1 MKWLVPNT
9 IYVTLHGSQAY
20 GLNNELSDVDVKGI
34 VIPPRDVE
42 NNLFHKFE
50 QAIDNK
56 ELEASLEHIKNPKNP
71 KFESSL
77 YSLKKFMV
85 LAANVNPNIIEVLW
99 TDPADHFVFKSPMDV
114 LMENR
119 HLFLSSK
126 AKFTFSGYAFAQAAK
141 IERHRKWI
149 VRGELEKPDR
159 AKFGLP
165 EERAPQMNDIFGL
178 IKSEV
183 ERWNLS
189 QFPLNEEERDEL
201 KSTIWELIYNVSQ
214 VDVNEGNWP
223 KVYEAGVIER
233 LAKEYNLKE
242 EVVDVLQRERLY
254 KKELESYQSWVNWKK
269 NRNPARHELEVKS
282 GYDTK
287 HASHLVRLMRMGLE
301 ILTEGKV
308 YVKRPDRE
316 EILSIKNGGWSY
328 EQVIQFAK
336 DMQVK
341 LDEAYKT
348 TKLPKAVNYEKV
360 NELYHVIYENYQM
373 ENNIVN
379 RAMNQY
385 WNHNQ

>member
-1 MKWLVPNT
+1 MNLDNWLQNNLVFMT
-9 IYVTLHGSQAY
+9 VHGSQCY
-20 GLNNELSDVDVKGI
+20 GLANELSDLDMKGI
-34 VIPPRDVE
+34 VVPPKEVE
-42 NNLFHKFE
+42 NNLFQRFE
-50 QAIDNK
+50 QAENNV
-56 ELEASLEHIKNPKNP
+56 ELHKKFEHLKNPKNP
-71 KFESSL
+71 KIESTVF
-77 YSLKKFMV
+77 SLKKFML
-85 LAANVNPNIIEVLW
+85 LAANVNPNIIELL
-99 TDPADHFVFKSPMDV
+99 FVEPSDILVSSPTMEK
-114 LMENR
+114 LLENR
-119 HLFLSSK
+119 DLFLSSK
-126 AKFTFSGYAFAQAAK
+126 AKFAFGGYAYSQLAK

-149 VRGELEKPDR
+149 VRGEIEKPDR

-165 EERAPQMNDIFGL
+165 EVPASQMTEIFGL

-201 KSTIWELIYNVSQ
+201 KSTIWELIHNVSQ

-242 EVVDVLQRERLY
+242 EVVDILHRERLY
-254 KKELESYQSWVNWKK
+254 KKEMESYQSWLNWKK

-316 EILSIKNGGWSY
+316 EILAIKNGEWSY

-348 TKLPKAVNYEKV
+348 TKLPKSVNYEKV
-360 NELYHVIYENYQM
+360 NSLYHSIYEGHHS
-373 ENNIVN
+373 V
-379 RAMNQY
+379 
-385 WNHNQ
+385 

>member
-42 NNLFHKFE
+42 NNLFNKFE

-56 ELEASLEHIKNPKNP
+56 ELEATLEYLKNPKNP

-99 TDPADHFVFKSPMDV
+99 TDRADHFVFKHPMDI

-149 VRGELEKPDR
+149 VRGEIEKPDR

-233 LAKEYNLKE
+233 IAKEYNLKE
-242 EVVDVLQRERLY
+242 EVVDILHRERLY
-254 KKELESYQSWVNWKK
+254 KKELESYQSWLTWKK
-269 NRNPARHELEVKS
+269 NRNPARHALEVKS

-287 HASHLVRLMRMGLE
+287 HGSHLVRLMRMGLE

-316 EILSIKNGGWSY
+316 EILAIKNGGWSY
-328 EQVIQFAK
+328 EQVMEFAK
-336 DMQVK
+336 NMQVK
-341 LDEAYKT
+341 LDDAYKT

-385 WNHNQ
+385 WNYNK

>member
-1 MKWLVPNT
+1 MNLNNWLQNNLVFMT
-9 IYVTLHGSQAY
+9 VHGSQCY
-20 GLNNELSDVDVKGI
+20 GLANELSDLDMKGI
-34 VIPPRDVE
+34 VIPPKEVE
-42 NNLFHKFE
+42 NNLFQRFEQTENNVELHKKFE
-50 QAIDNK
+50 H
-56 ELEASLEHIKNPKNP
+56 LKNPKNP
-71 KFESSL
+71 KIESTVF
-77 YSLKKFMV
+77 SLKKFML
-85 LAANVNPNIIEVLW
+85 LAANVNPNIIELL
-99 TDPADHFVFKSPMDV
+99 FVEPSDILVSSPTMEK
-114 LMENR
+114 LLENR
-119 HLFLSSK
+119 DLFLSSK
-126 AKFTFSGYAFAQAAK
+126 AKFAFGGYAYSQLAK

-269 NRNPARHELEVKS
+269 NRNPARHALEVKC
-282 GYDTK
+282 GYDSK
-287 HASHLVRLMRMGLE
+287 HGSHLIRLLRMGLE
-301 ILTEGKV
+301 ILNEHKV
-308 YVKRPDRE
+308 IVKRPDAE
-316 EILSIKNGGWSY
+316 EILHIKNGGWSY
-328 EQVIQFAK
+328 DRLMEYAK
-336 DMQVK
+336 NMQIK
-341 LDEAYKT
+341 LDESYKT
-348 TKLPKAVNYEKV
+348 TTLPKSVDYMKINVVSYF
-360 NELYHVIYENYQM
+360 I
-373 ENNIVN
+373 
-379 RAMNQY
+379 
-385 WNHNQ
+385 

>member
-56 ELEASLEHIKNPKNP
+56 ELEASLEYLKNPKNP

-99 TDPADHFVFKSPMDV
+99 TDPADQFVFKSPMDV
-114 LMENR
+114 LMDNR

-149 VRGELEKPDR
+149 VRGEIEKPDR

-242 EVVDVLQRERLY
+242 EVVDILQRERLY
-254 KKELESYQSWVNWKK
+254 KKELESYQSWLNWKK

-287 HASHLVRLMRMGLE
+287 HGSHLARLMRMGVE
-301 ILTEGKV
+301 ILSDHKV
-308 YVKRPDRE
+308 IVKRPDRDE
-316 EILSIKNGGWSY
+316 LLAIKNGEWSY
-328 EQVIQFAK
+328 EKLIDYSK
-336 DMQVK
+336 EMQIK
-341 LDEAYKT
+341 LDELYKT
-348 TKLPKAVNYEKV
+348 TTLPKSVNYEKI
-360 NELYHVIYENYQM
+360 NELYHTLYENYHSQ
-373 ENNIVN
+373 
-379 RAMNQY
+379 
-385 WNHNQ
+385 